1 MAVNYGGWT
10 DARIVADIEGRIY
23 DYGVTAKKH
32 GMDLKDSALKLLL
45 GTKGW
50 AATSALFVT
59 ITQQPLPALL
69 ATAPLLISIGIAALE
84 IRKDKRNIEFLRD
97 SNPVS
102 YVIELRTAVI

>member
-1 MAVNYGGWT
+1 MTVNYGGWT